1 MKPDSFGL
9 DREVYVKPYADV
21 YGISVVTVVKK
32 IGRGKR
38 MIRKEYL
45 KYVTPILLFF
55 LMLIDAHLTKSF
67 ETWTSNV
74 YFASSHLL
82 LLAFMFAV
90 PNFSKRYLLI
100 TSLILGFICDSYYI
114 GIIGIYTV
122 ALTLSVML
130 MYTFKEVI
138 QTNLLTG
145 FFGIVIFTTL
155 YELIAVLIQ
164 VAFHLAD
171 VSPILFITRVLG
183 PTLLLNMVWYVIL
196 SYPLKKLF
204 SVK

>member
-1 MKPDSFGL
+1 
-9 DREVYVKPYADV
+9 
-21 YGISVVTVVKK
+21 
-32 IGRGKR
+32 

-100 TSLILGFICDSYYI
+100 TSLICDSYYI

-183 PTLLLNMVWYVIL
+183 PTLLLNMVRYVIL

>member
-1 MKPDSFGL
+1 
-9 DREVYVKPYADV
+9 
-21 YGISVVTVVKK
+21 
-32 IGRGKR
+32 
-38 MIRKEYL
+38 
-45 KYVTPILLFF
+45 
-55 LMLIDAHLTKSF
+55 
-67 ETWTSNV
+67 
-74 YFASSHLL
+74 
-82 LLAFMFAV
+82 
-90 PNFSKRYLLI
+90 
-100 TSLILGFICDSYYI
+100 
-114 GIIGIYTV
+114 
-122 ALTLSVML
+122 ML

-196 SYPLKKLF
+196 SYQLKKLF

>member
-1 MKPDSFGL
+1 
-9 DREVYVKPYADV
+9 
-21 YGISVVTVVKK
+21 
-32 IGRGKR
+32 

-122 ALTLSVML
+122 ALTISVML

-155 YELIAVLIQ
+155 Y
-164 VAFHLAD
+164 
-171 VSPILFITRVLG
+171 
-183 PTLLLNMVWYVIL
+183 
-196 SYPLKKLF
+196 
-204 SVK
+204 

>member
-1 MKPDSFGL
+1 
-9 DREVYVKPYADV
+9 
-21 YGISVVTVVKK
+21 
-32 IGRGKR
+32 

-122 ALTLSVML
+122 ALTISVML
-130 MYTFKEVI
+130 IYTFKVI

-145 FFGIVIFTTL
+145 FWDRHFTTL

-196 SYPLKKLF
+196 SYPLKNCF
-204 SVK
+204 P

>member
-1 MKPDSFGL
+1 
-9 DREVYVKPYADV
+9 
-21 YGISVVTVVKK
+21 
-32 IGRGKR
+32 

-122 ALTLSVML
+122 ALTISVML

-145 FFGIVIFTTL
+145 FWDRHFTTL

-171 VSPILFITRVLG
+171 VSPVLFITCVG
-183 PTLLLNMVWYVIL
+183 PYIAIEHGVVCYFIL
-196 SYPLKKLF
+196 STEKLF

>member
-1 MKPDSFGL
+1 
-9 DREVYVKPYADV
+9 
-21 YGISVVTVVKK
+21 
-32 IGRGKR
+32 

-204 SVK
+204 SVKSKLKILFVCEKCSFVSVFRFFYFL

>member
-1 MKPDSFGL
+1 
-9 DREVYVKPYADV
+9 
-21 YGISVVTVVKK
+21 
-32 IGRGKR
+32 

-122 ALTLSVML
+122 ALTISVML

-145 FFGIVIFTTL
+145 FWDRHFTTL

-171 VSPILFITRVLG
+171 VSLILFITRVLG

-196 SYPLKKLF
+196 SYPLKNCF
-204 SVK
+204 P

>member
-1 MKPDSFGL
+1 
-9 DREVYVKPYADV
+9 
-21 YGISVVTVVKK
+21 
-32 IGRGKR
+32 

-122 ALTLSVML
+122 ALTISVML

-145 FFGIVIFTTL
+145 FFGIVIYYTCVRP
-155 YELIAVLIQ
+155 YIAIEHGV
-164 VAFHLAD
+164 VCYF
-171 VSPILFITRVLG
+171 
-183 PTLLLNMVWYVIL
+183 IL
-196 SYPLKKLF
+196 STEKTVFRKIKIENFVRLRKMLIC
-204 SVK
+204 

>member
-1 MKPDSFGL
+1 
-9 DREVYVKPYADV
+9 
-21 YGISVVTVVKK
+21 
-32 IGRGKR
+32 

-100 TSLILGFICDSYYI
+100 TSLILGF
-114 GIIGIYTV
+114 IIGIYTV

>member
-1 MKPDSFGL
+1 
-9 DREVYVKPYADV
+9 
-21 YGISVVTVVKK
+21 
-32 IGRGKR
+32 

-82 LLAFMFAV
+82 SLAFMFAV

>member
-1 MKPDSFGL
+1 
-9 DREVYVKPYADV
+9 
-21 YGISVVTVVKK
+21 
-32 IGRGKR
+32 
-38 MIRKEYL
+38 
-45 KYVTPILLFF
+45 
-55 LMLIDAHLTKSF
+55 MLIDAHLTKSF

-122 ALTLSVML
+122 ALTISVML

-145 FFGIVIFTTL
+145 FWDRHFTTL

-171 VSPILFITRVLG
+171 VSPILFITCVG
-183 PTLLLNMVWYVIL
+183 PYIAIEHGVVCYFIL
-196 SYPLKKLF
+196 STEKTVFRKIKIENFVRLRKCSFVSIFAFYF
-204 SVK
+204 I